1 MYSEEHFSVVNNS
14 ATFFLIILF
23 LTLLDAVIG
32 TVLTDVIDNWLPLET
47 IFVMPFSYA
56 FGITYVQEEMRA
68 MAKVVNLAKKIIII
82 IIMSCHT
89 SRCIRPS
96 CCLTNIFCLV
106 QLLWLFP
113 SSSSTPF
120 FVLSQQSFFK

>member
-32 TVLTDVIDNWLPLET
+32 TVLTDVIDNWLPLGT

-89 SRCIRPS
+89 SRCIRPP
-96 CCLTNIFCLV
+96 CCLTNIFLSHATALAIS
-106 QLLWLFP
+106 QLFQH
-113 SSSSTPF
+113 TF
-120 FVLSQQSFFK
+120 FALSQQSFSK